1 MKIKSTKRILTILI
15 GATLCAAQSFA
26 AEPVDIG
33 SRLQLLVDDHLIG
46 KLSGGASL
54 KLHRPQPKEIVIIFD
69 KPWEGNTSIPLNI
82 IPDGDTFRM
91 YYRAENYAKLGG
103 KTTHSSDFR
112 RATWRSADRWSSRCP

>member
-54 KLHRPQPKEIVIIFD
+54 KLHRPQP
-69 KPWEGNTSIPLNI
+69 
-82 IPDGDTFRM
+82 
-91 YYRAENYAKLGG
+91 
-103 KTTHSSDFR
+103 
-112 RATWRSADRWSSRCP
+112 